1 MVARLARYFEESAA
15 GGWERIGVELD
26 LRVELGRAVLKG
38 RVDRL
43 ERDGSGALRVVDL
56 KTGSGKPANGDLPR
70 NAQLG
75 AYQTAV
81 EHGAFPDH
89 GDVSAGAA
97 LLQVGKAAGVR
108 TTLQQQGPLAADDDP
123 KWAELLVMDTAEG
136 MAGSSFTATTGQACT
151 FCSVRSSCPLQ
162 PEGRVI

>member
-1 MVARLARYFEESAA
+1 MVARRACYFQESAA
-15 GGWERIGVELD
+15 SGWERIGAELD
-26 LRVELGRAVLKG
+26 LQVELGRAVLTG

-43 ERDGSGALRVVDL
+43 ERHRDGGLRVVDL
-56 KTGSGKPANGDLPR
+56 KTGSGKPSRGDLLR

-81 EHGAFPDH
+81 EHGAFADH
-89 GDVSAGAA
+89 GSVSAGAA

-108 TTLQQQGPLAADDDP
+108 TTLQQQAPLSADDDAQ
-123 KWAELLVMDTAEG
+123 WASDLVADAAEG
-136 MAGSSFTATTGQACT
+136 MAGSDFTATIGPVCT
-151 FCSVRSSCPLQ
+151 FCAVRSSCPVQ